1 MDEKVKA
8 VGDVSKMTFEERY
21 HHVQA
26 QHRER
31 QRVKETPH
39 ELRAKERKHA

>member
-1 MDEKVKA
+1 MDEKKKLA
-8 VGDVSKMTFEERY
+8 EDVSKMTFEERY

-31 QRVKETPH
+31 QRVKETP
-39 ELRAKERKHA
+39 KERKHA